1 MGQQHGLDGPVADA
15 VQRQLHILPVA
26 LLHELVQ
33 SVLGQEDL
41 SPVVRPVRVGCRQG
55 GAVAGQ
61 GAVHHNI
68 AAHPAQ
74 PQLPDLR
81 QVHGLIEQ
89 RHIHRKLAAVGVD
102 ELRVPVVEQ
111 PAALDGRHGGDAVF
125 QQPGHGQ
132 MDGLHAELIRQ
143 APQHIGAQH
152 IVGVPPEN
160 ARGQAAAVQL
170 HALQGEGHLIIQQ
183 GVGVQH
189 ADVVLLGEQHHRTVA
204 AILVQHIP
212 VRKTLFLELRLLHLA
227 AQHRALP
234 LFGGGQH
241 LAQLPVGPRAAQIH
255 AHHVH
260 GGLHH
265 MEVVVDKP
273 RQHRAAPGVDDLRA
287 GAHQLLPIIAAACGA
302 DHFPRRGHPVGPA
315 VAAHG
320 HAAPVFNDDIRV
332 HSVPSSC

>member
-1 MGQQHGLDGPVADA
+1 
-15 VQRQLHILPVA
+15 
-26 LLHELVQ
+26 
-33 SVLGQEDL
+33 
-41 SPVVRPVRVGCRQG
+41 
-55 GAVAGQ
+55 
-61 GAVHHNI
+61 
-68 AAHPAQ
+68 
-74 PQLPDLR
+74 
-81 QVHGLIEQ
+81 
-89 RHIHRKLAAVGVD
+89 
-102 ELRVPVVEQ
+102 
-111 PAALDGRHGGDAVF
+111 
-125 QQPGHGQ
+125 
-132 MDGLHAELIRQ
+132 MDGLHPELVRQ

-170 HALQGEGHLIIQQ
+170 HTLQGEGHLIIQQ

-189 ADVVLLGEQHHRTVA
+189 TDVVLLGKQHHRTVA

-287 GAHQLLPIIAAACGA
+287 GAHQLLPIIAAARGA
-302 DHFPRRGHPVGPA
+302 DHFPAAATQSAPPSPHMVTQRPFLMMISAYIASRPPVESRVVLWPYCTPGRAVCPVALCPRRQMYQNVG
-315 VAAHG
+315 
-320 HAAPVFNDDIRV
+320 
-332 HSVPSSC
+332 